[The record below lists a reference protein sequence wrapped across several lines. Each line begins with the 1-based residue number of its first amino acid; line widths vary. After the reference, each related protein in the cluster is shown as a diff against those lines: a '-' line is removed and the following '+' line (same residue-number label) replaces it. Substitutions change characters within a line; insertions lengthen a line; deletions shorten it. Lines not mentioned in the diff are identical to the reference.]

1 MSHILILADI
11 SPSGDVRGDTQALI
25 SAAAQWGIPV
35 AVAAVPPGAGEAV
48 ATKLGALGAQKVFI
62 AETKHA
68 HTSLTAPQL
77 EGLTQAAHQFDPQAI
92 LLSHTHDGQD
102 IAGRAAVRL
111 GAALNA
117 DVVAITKNDNAFTTT
132 HSVFG
137 GSFVVEASA
146 SGDAPMIITVRPGAL
161 EAATANPVVPEITT
175 VPVSV
180 DPAGAAVLGD
190 VHATGETSSRPD
202 LRTAKKV
209 VSGGKG
215 LGSKDDFVLVE
226 QLADTLGAAVGS
238 SRAAVDAGYAPQT
251 RQVGQTGITVSPD
264 LYIALGISGAI
275 QHRAGMQTSKVI
287 VAVDKDEDA
296 PIFDIADYGVVGDV
310 FTIVPQLIKAIGERQ
325 RQQV

>member
-1 MSHILILADI
+1 MSHILILADV
-11 SPSGDVRGDTQALI
+11 SPSGEVRGDTHALI
-25 SAAAQWGIPV
+25 AAATQWGIPL

-62 AETKHA
+62 AETEHA
-68 HTSLTAPQL
+68 HTSLTAPRL
-77 EGLTQAAHQFDPQAI
+77 EGLTQAAHQFEPQAI
-92 LLSHTHDGQD
+92 LLSHTRDGQD

-111 GAALNA
+111 GAALNT
-117 DVVAITKNDNAFTTT
+117 DVVGVTKTDNAFTTT

-146 SGDAPMIITVRPGAL
+146 SGYAPMIVTVRPGAL
-161 EAATANPVVPEITT
+161 EAMTVTPVVPEVTT
-175 VPVSV
+175 VPVKV
-180 DPAGAAVLGD
+180 DATGAAVLGI
-190 VHATGETSSRPD
+190 VHAAAETSSRPD

-209 VSGGKG
+209 VSGGRG

-226 QLADTLGAAVGS
+226 QLADALGAAVGS

-275 QHRAGMQTSKVI
+275 QHRAGMQTSKII
-287 VAVDKDEDA
+287 VAVDKDENA
-296 PIFDIADYGVVGDV
+296 PIFDIADFGVVGDV
-310 FTIVPQLIKAIGERQ
+310 FTIVPQLIEAISERQ
-325 RQQV
+325 KQQV

>member
-25 SAAAQWGIPV
+25 SAAAQWGIPL
-35 AVAAVPPGAGEAV
+35 AVAALPPGAGKAV

-62 AETKHA
+62 AETEHA
-68 HTSLTAPQL
+68 RTSLTSPQL
-77 EGLTQAAHQFDPQAI
+77 EGLIQAARQFQPDAI

-111 GAALNA
+111 GAAVNA
-117 DVVAITKNDNAFTTT
+117 DVVAVTKTDNAFTTT

-137 GSFVVEASA
+137 GSFEVEASA
-146 SGDAPMIITVRPGAL
+146 SGDTPIIITVRPGVL
-161 EAATANPVVPEITT
+161 EATTAEPVVPEVTT
-175 VPVSV
+175 APVTV
-180 DPAGAAVLGD
+180 DPTAAPALGI
-190 VHATGETSSRPD
+190 VQAPAESSSRPD

-226 QLADTLGAAVGS
+226 QLADALGAAVGS

-287 VAVDKDEDA
+287 VAVDMDEDA
-296 PIFDIADYGVVGDV
+296 PIFDIADFGVVGDV
-310 FTIVPQLIKAIGERQ
+310 FTIVPQLIEAIGERQ
-325 RQQV
+325 RQKV

>member
-11 SPSGDVRGDTQALI
+11 SPSGDVRGDSQALI
-25 SAAAQWGIPV
+25 TAAAQWGIPV
-35 AVAAVPPGAGEAV
+35 AVAAVPPGSAEA
-48 ATKLGALGAQKVFI
+48 AAAKLGSLGAQKVFI
-62 AETKHA
+62 AETEHA
-68 HTSLTAPQL
+68 RTALTAPQL
-77 EGLTQAAHQFDPQAI
+77 EGLTQAARQFEPQVI

-111 GAALNA
+111 GAALNT
-117 DVVAITKNDNAFTTT
+117 DVVAIEKTQDAFTTT

-146 SGDAPMIITVRPGAL
+146 RGEAPMIITVRPGAL
-161 EAATANPVVPEITT
+161 EATQVAPVATETTT
-175 VPVSV
+175 VPVNV
-180 DPAGAAVLGD
+180 DPAAAAVLGEL
-190 VHATGETSSRPD
+190 HPTAETSSRPD

-215 LGSKDDFVLVE
+215 VGSKDDFVLVE
-226 QLADTLGAAVGS
+226 QLADALGAAVGS

-296 PIFDIADYGVVGDV
+296 PIFDIADYGVVGDI
-310 FTIVPQLIKAIGERQ
+310 FTIVPQLIEAIGERQ
-325 RQQV
+325 SQKV

>member
-35 AVAAVPPGAGEAV
+35 AVATVLPGAGEAV
-48 ATKLGALGAQKVFI
+48 ATKLGALGAQKVLI
-62 AETKHA
+62 AESEHA
-68 HTSLTAPQL
+68 HTALTAPQL

-102 IAGRAAVRL
+102 IACRAAVRL
-111 GAALNA
+111 SAAVNA
-117 DVVAITKNDNAFTTT
+117 DVVAITKSDNAFTTT

-137 GSFVVEASA
+137 GSFVVDASA
-146 SGDAPMIITVRPGAL
+146 NGGAPMIITVRPGAF
-161 EAATANPVVPEITT
+161 EASTVTAVVPEVTT
-175 VPVSV
+175 VTVGV
-180 DPAGAAVLGD
+180 DPAGAAALGN

-215 LGSKDDFVLVE
+215 MGSKDDFVLVE
-226 QLADTLGAAVGS
+226 QLADALGAAVGS

-310 FTIVPQLIKAIGERQ
+310 FTIVPQLIQAIGERQ

>member
-1 MSHILILADI
+1 M
-11 SPSGDVRGDTQALI
+11 
-25 SAAAQWGIPV
+25 
-35 AVAAVPPGAGEAV
+35 
-48 ATKLGALGAQKVFI
+48 LGV
-62 AETKHA
+62 
-68 HTSLTAPQL
+68 
-77 EGLTQAAHQFDPQAI
+77 
-92 LLSHTHDGQD
+92 
-102 IAGRAAVRL
+102 
-111 GAALNA
+111 
-117 DVVAITKNDNAFTTT
+117 
-132 HSVFG
+132 
-137 GSFVVEASA
+137 
-146 SGDAPMIITVRPGAL
+146 
-161 EAATANPVVPEITT
+161 
-175 VPVSV
+175 
-180 DPAGAAVLGD
+180 
-190 VHATGETSSRPD
+190 VHATAETSSRPD

-226 QLADTLGAAVGS
+226 QLADALGAAVGS

-310 FTIVPQLIKAIGERQ
+310 FTIVPQLIEAIGERQ